1 MKAHAMTSQK
11 TRNRWLVLAILSSA
25 LLLITIDVTVLYI
38 ALPRLTAALSA
49 SASEKLWIVNA
60 YPLVMAG
67 LLPGLGTL
75 GDRLG
80 HKQLFLAGLVV
91 FGVASLVAAFAPS
104 AGVLIASRVLLAV
117 GAAAMMPA
125 TLSIIRL
132 TFENE
137 AERSFAIGVWAA
149 VASGGA
155 ALGPVVGGLLLEHFW
170 WGSVFL
176 INVPVVLVAL
186 GLAVWLMPNRRGH
199 TARPWDLTGSA
210 QLLVA
215 LVALAYAVK
224 EIAKRDASLTHAGIA
239 LVLGVVALILFKR
252 RQDRLTHKLID
263 FSLFS
268 DRGFS
273 AGVTAALVSMMALIG
288 FELVLSQRL
297 QLVLGLSP
305 LEAGLFLLPIPLAA
319 FVTGP
324 IAGALTARLGAMNLL
339 WGGLFLAAVG
349 LALSGLS
356 YDAPLLSQLPGFLI
370 LGSGLGTTMTAAS
383 GVIMAR
389 APDDRAGMAASI
401 EEVSFELGGA
411 IGIAVLGSVL
421 TAVYGASLKGSDG
434 AGVSPMVLDSLD
446 EALVAAARLPEV
458 AGETLRAAAF
468 AAFDQAFVAVIAIA
482 AALTF
487 LTACAIGIMKAK
499 GGIRTRPSQ
508 GPCVG

>member
-1 MKAHAMTSQK
+1 MTSQK
-11 TRNRWLVLAILSSA
+11 PRNRWLVLAILSSA

-38 ALPRLTAALSA
+38 ALPRLTEALSA

-60 YPLVMAG
+60 YPLVVAG

-80 HKQLFLAGLVV
+80 HKRLFLAGLTV
-91 FGVASLVAAFAPS
+91 FGAASLLAAYAPDP
-104 AGVLIASRVLLAV
+104 AILIGARVLLAV

-132 TFENE
+132 TFEDE
-137 AERSFAIGVWAA
+137 AERSFAIGIWAA

-186 GLAVWLMPNRRGH
+186 GLAAFLMPNGRRHG
-199 TARPWDLTGSA
+199 ARPWDLTGSA
-210 QLLVA
+210 QVLVG

-224 EIAKRDASLTHAGIA
+224 ELAKRDASLTHMALALTVGIVA
-239 LVLGVVALILFKR
+239 LVLFKR
-252 RQDRLTHKLID
+252 RQDRLTYKLID
-263 FSLFS
+263 FSLFR

-273 AGVTAALVSMMALIG
+273 AGVAAALVSMLAMIG

-297 QLVLGLSP
+297 QLILGLTP
-305 LEAGLFLLPIPLAA
+305 LEAGLFILPIPLAA

-324 IAGALTARLGAMNLL
+324 IAGALTGRLGAMNLL

-356 YDAPLLSQLPGFLI
+356 YDAPLLWQLPGFLM

-421 TAVYGASLKGSDG
+421 TAVYGASLKASGGSD
-434 AGVSPMVLDSLD
+434 VSPSALDSLD
-446 EALVAAARLPEV
+446 EALVVARTLPDAV
-458 AGETLRAAAF
+458 ADALRVAAF
-468 AAFDQAFVAVIAIA
+468 GAFDQAFLAVIALAATLSFTTALAIWIA
-482 AALTF
+482 APSRGGRSSR
-487 LTACAIGIMKAK
+487 CK
-499 GGIRTRPSQ
+499 GGL
-508 GPCVG
+508 